1 MKIGYARVSTEEQN
15 LDAQFDALKKEGCE
29 PIFSEKVTGHKADRV
44 ELLKALEYLREGDT
58 LVVWKLDRLGRTLK
72 QLIEFMEELKKR
84 GVHFK
89 SIQDSIDTST
99 ATGTFF
105 FHVMGAFAELERELI
120 KERTRSGLNAARARG
135 RQGGRP
141 ETHKGSK
148 KEIAYEMYMKND
160 KTVGEIATA
169 LEMSRMTV
177 YRYIRKRSGHA
188 SS

>member
-15 LDAQFDALKKEGCE
+15 LDAQMDALKKEGCDQ
-29 PIFSEKVTGHKADRV
+29 IFSEKITGYKADRQ
-44 ELLKALEYLREGDT
+44 ELIKALSYVREGDT

-120 KERTRSGLNAARARG
+120 KERTRAGLNAARSRG

-141 ETHKGSK
+141 EVHKNNK
-148 KEIAYEMYMKND
+148 KEMAYEMYMKND
-160 KTVGEIATA
+160 KSVEEIADA
-169 LEMSRMTV
+169 LGMSRTTI
-177 YRYIRKRSGHA
+177 YRFIRKRSGHA
-188 SS
+188 V